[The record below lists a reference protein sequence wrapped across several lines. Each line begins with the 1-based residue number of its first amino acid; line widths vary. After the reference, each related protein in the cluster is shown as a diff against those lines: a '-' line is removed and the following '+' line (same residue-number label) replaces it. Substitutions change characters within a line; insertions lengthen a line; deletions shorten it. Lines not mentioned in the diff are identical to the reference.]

1 MNDSIP
7 IIGLVGGIGS
17 GKSTVAKVMQEHGCV
32 VADADENAK
41 TVLCD
46 SEVREELV
54 TWWGTDIL
62 NVDGLIDRTAV
73 SNIVFQDPEA
83 LKKLEELIHPRVKMM
98 QEAQFLSAQE
108 GTRALVIDAPLIL
121 ETGLDKECDVVIF
134 VEATIEKRLER
145 VINTRGW
152 DAKELARREDMQIP
166 LDTKRNKADYVL
178 INEGELDSIHNQV
191 KQILE
196 DIDNK
201 RLH

>member
-46 SEVREELV
+46 SEVREQLV